1 MCVLMYH
8 VTWGLT
14 IAWLHTYLKVSSET
28 LTSGKGRGDVYWI
41 DPCTPSLSKFIPH
54 PEMRA
59 SLHMIPHAVNNP
71 FKDSNGY

>member
-14 IAWLHTYLKVSSET
+14 IAWLHTYLKVSRET

-41 DPCTPSLSKFIPH
+41 DLCTPSLSKFIPH
-54 PEMRA
+54 PEMLKGQFTHDTTCCKQ
-59 SLHMIPHAVNNP
+59 SI
-71 FKDSNGY
+71 